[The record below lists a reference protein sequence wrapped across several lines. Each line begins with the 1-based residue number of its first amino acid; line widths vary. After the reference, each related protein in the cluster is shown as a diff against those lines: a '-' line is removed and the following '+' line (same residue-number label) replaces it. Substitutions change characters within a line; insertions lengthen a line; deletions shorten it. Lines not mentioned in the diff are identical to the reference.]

1 MGTTAIEEETSAANE
16 PNDAA
21 AGSPP
26 APMAPLQTP
35 IAGEHSAERSEF
47 GYYTHGNLQEMVKLA
62 DQKAA
67 TIIGGGGIIVAVLGS
82 NLIDKVTPADLTLM
96 VAGTVSLGLLVAA
109 VLCAVM
115 VLWPRFPSEDD
126 VVPVVG
132 APRLLWAK
140 HIAAYHRRPADYVRA
155 LLALTPAAA
164 VLDLA
169 YENLKITWLLDEKW
183 KWQRSATRLL
193 LVAFAAWLVTIGLA
207 LWR

>member
-1 MGTTAIEEETSAANE
+1 
-16 PNDAA
+16 
-21 AGSPP
+21 
-26 APMAPLQTP
+26 
-35 IAGEHSAERSEF
+35 
-47 GYYTHGNLQEMVKLA
+47 MVKLA

-82 NLIDKVTPADLTLM
+82 NIIDKVTLADLALV
-96 VAGTVSLGLLVAA
+96 VATTISLGLLVAA
-109 VLCAVM
+109 VLCAGM
-115 VLWPRFPSEDD
+115 VLWPRFPSEEP

-140 HIAAYHRRPADYVRA
+140 DIGAYHRRPAEYVHA
-155 LLALTPAAA
+155 LLALAPTGA

-193 LVAFAAWLVTIGLA
+193 LVAFVAWVVTIGLA

>member
-1 MGTTAIEEETSAANE
+1 
-16 PNDAA
+16 
-21 AGSPP
+21 
-26 APMAPLQTP
+26 
-35 IAGEHSAERSEF
+35 
-47 GYYTHGNLQEMVKLA
+47 MVKLA

-82 NLIDKVTPADLTLM
+82 NIIDKVTLADLALV
-96 VAGTVSLGLLVAA
+96 VAATISLGLLVAA

-115 VLWPRFPSEDD
+115 VLWPRFPSEED

-140 HIAAYHRRPADYVRA
+140 DIAAYHRRPAEYVHA
-155 LLALTPAAA
+155 LLALAPTGA

-193 LVAFAAWLVTIGLA
+193 LVAFVAWVVTIGLA

>member
-1 MGTTAIEEETSAANE
+1 MRFHCQIGAQCSHSAHIREDAVGTTAIEEETSAANE

-26 APMAPLQTP
+26 APVAPPQAP

-47 GYYTHGNLQEMVKLA
+47 AYYTHGNLQEMVKLA

-115 VLWPRFPSEDD
+115 VLWPRFPSEED

-140 HIAAYHRRPADYVRA
+140 DMPRTTGGPP
-155 LLALTPAAA
+155 TTCGPC
-164 VLDLA
+164 
-169 YENLKITWLLDEKW
+169 W
-183 KWQRSATRLL
+183 RSHPPPPSST
-193 LVAFAAWLVTIGLA
+193 
-207 LWR
+207 